1 MTTCT
6 RSAISMLTDF
16 FASDDIEAAARR
28 TGFVK
33 RASKLTGKLF
43 LALVTFGAWSDAT
56 TTLAQLAAKVTQL
69 DEQVE
74 VSPEAIHQRM
84 NQRALAFLQDMLRQA
99 LAKVQ
104 AVEQVCDDGLFTA
117 FTKVYLADSTGFELP
132 DSLHELFPGSGGS
145 ATTAGAKIQAVWDY
159 KSSGFGHF
167 ALTPWNIP
175 DQTYVDTVVALA
187 QKGILFLFDLGYFK
201 IKAFARIAAAG
212 AYFLSRLNH
221 QTTLLHTVSGH
232 VQPLAPASWL
242 ATIAGDSTEHA
253 IFLGAKE
260 RVACRLV
267 AYRMPECIV
276 NERRRIAKKKAK
288 KKGYTPSK
296 AHLTLLAWNLFI
308 TNVPHTI
315 WQTATIRKVYPI
327 RWQVELIFK
336 SWKSYLHLAAIKTK
350 KVNPTL
356 CYLYGRMILVLLNYA
371 LCPQLRATLWAKKQ
385 RELSVLKL
393 VRYFQAVADRWM
405 HAIFQ
410 SEFVLRRFLQRICAT
425 AERLVAKASRKRPT
439 TAQILRESLAKQDEA
454 GALIEAVNA

>member
-1 MTTCT
+1 MTTGT
-6 RSAISMLTDF
+6 RSAVSMLTDF
-16 FASDDIEAAARR
+16 FASDAIEAAARR

-33 RASKLTGKLF
+33 RTSKLTGKLF

-69 DEQVE
+69 DEQVA

-104 AVEQVCDDGLFTA
+104 AVEHVCHDGLFTD
-117 FTKVYLADSTGFELP
+117 FPKVYLADSTGFALP
-132 DSLHELFPGSGGS
+132 DSLHEFFPGSGGS
-145 ATTAGAKIQAVWDY
+145 AATAGAKIQAVWDY
-159 KSSGFGHF
+159 KNSVFGHF
-167 ALTPWNIP
+167 ALTPWNLP
-175 DQTYVDTVVALA
+175 DQKYVDTVVALA
-187 QKGILFLFDLGYFK
+187 HKGVLFLFDLGYFK
-201 IKAFARIAAAG
+201 IKAFACIAAAG

-221 QTTLLHTVSGH
+221 QTTLLHTASGQVH
-232 VQPLAPASWL
+232 PLALASWL
-242 ATIAGDSTEHA
+242 TTVAGDSTEHA
-253 IFLGAKE
+253 IFLGATE

-267 AYRMPECIV
+267 AYRMPEGII
-276 NERRRIAKKKAK
+276 NERRRLAKKKAK

-296 AHLTLLAWNLFI
+296 APLALLAWNLFI

-315 WQTATIRKVYPI
+315 WQTATIRQVYPI

-356 CYLYGRMILVLLNYA
+356 CYLYGRMLLVLLNYA

-385 RELSVLKL
+385 RELSMLKL
-393 VRYFQAVADRWM
+393 VRHFQALADRWM

-410 SEFVLRRFLQRICAT
+410 SEFVLRRFLQRACAT
-425 AERLVAKASRKRPT
+425 AERLVVKAARKRQT
-439 TAQILRESLAKQDEA
+439 TAQILRESLSQQH
-454 GALIEAVNA
+454 GAIEVVAAVNA

>member
-1 MTTCT
+1 
-6 RSAISMLTDF
+6 MLTDF

-43 LALVTFGAWSDAT
+43 LALITFGAWSDAT
-56 TTLAQLAAKVTQL
+56 TTLAQLAAKVPQL

-84 NQRALAFLQDMLRQA
+84 NQRALAFLQDLLRQA

-104 AVEQVCDDGLFTA
+104 AVEKVCDDGLFTD

-132 DSLHELFPGSGGS
+132 DSLHDLFPGSGGS
-145 ATTAGAKIQAVWDY
+145 AATAGAKIQAVWDY

-410 SEFVLRRFLQRICAT
+410 SEFVLRRFLQRTCAT